1 MTEHRRI
8 FIAGIGYTYLRDFS
22 VGPVLVPELQQLDW
36 PPGVEIDDLGP
47 GGPIAAV
54 HRFREAPPY
63 ERVIFF
69 GTVRRDRQPGG
80 VYCYRWDGL
89 LPPPDEIQRCV
100 TEAVTGIISLDNMLI
115 IGGYFAVWPATVIVV
130 EVEPVEEE
138 WGAAFS
144 PLVQTAIPTVIATL
158 RRVAL
163 GPVEALPTHP
173 ATRAESL
180 LEEREDHVQ
189 RVS

>member
-1 MTEHRRI
+1 MSDPSRV

-22 VGPVLVPELQQLDW
+22 VGPVLVPELQTLDW

-54 HRFREAPPY
+54 HRFREARPY

-69 GTVRRDRQPGG
+69 GTVRRGRQPGG
-80 VYCYRWDGL
+80 VYCYRWDGR

-100 TEAVTGIISLDNMLI
+100 TEAVTGIISLENMLI
-115 IGGYFAVWPATVIVV
+115 IGGYFAVWPPTVLVV

-138 WGAAFS
+138 WGAEFS
-144 PLVQTAIPTVIATL
+144 PPVRAAIPSLIATL
-158 RRVAL
+158 QRVAL
-163 GPVEALPTHP
+163 GAVEGLPTQP
-173 ATRAESL
+173 TAPAESL
-180 LEEREDHVQ
+180 LERRQDDAQ
-189 RVS
+189 RVP

>member
-1 MTEHRRI
+1 MSDPRRV

-22 VGPVLVPELQQLDW
+22 VGPVLVPELQQLPW

-69 GTVRRDRQPGG
+69 GSVSRGRPPGG
-80 VYCYRWDGL
+80 VYCYRWDGR
-89 LPPPDEIQRCV
+89 LPAADEIQRCV

-115 IGGYFAVWPATVIVV
+115 IGGYFAVWPPTVIVV

-138 WGAAFS
+138 WGAEFS
-144 PLVQTAIPTVIATL
+144 PLVRAAIPTLIATL
-158 RRVAL
+158 QRVAL
-163 GPVEALPTHP
+163 GPIDGLSTQPTSP
-173 ATRAESL
+173 AEPL
-180 LEEREDHVQ
+180 LERRQDDVQ

>member
-1 MTEHRRI
+1 MSEERRV
-8 FIAGIGYTYLRDFS
+8 FIAGVGYTYLRDFS
-22 VGPVLVPELQQLDW
+22 VGPVLVPELQRLSW

-63 ERVIFF
+63 ERMIFF
-69 GTVRRDRQPGG
+69 GTVSRGRTPGG
-80 VYCYRWDGL
+80 VYCYRWDGR
-89 LPPPDEIQRCV
+89 LPAAEEIQRCV

-115 IGGYFAVWPATVIVV
+115 IGGYFAVWPPIVIVV

-138 WGAAFS
+138 WGAEFS
-144 PLVQTAIPTVIATL
+144 PPVGAAIPTLIATL
-158 RRVAL
+158 QRVVR
-163 GPVEALPTHP
+163 GPVDRLSTQPT
-173 ATRAESL
+173 ASADLL
-180 LEEREDHVQ
+180 LERREDDAQ

>member
-1 MTEHRRI
+1 MTERRRI

-22 VGPVLVPELQQLDW
+22 VGPVLVPELQKLDW

-69 GTVRRDRQPGG
+69 GTVRRGRRPGG
-80 VYCYRWDGL
+80 VYCYRWDGR

-130 EVEPVEEE
+130 EVEPMEEE
-138 WGAAFS
+138 WGAEFS
-144 PLVQTAIPTVIATL
+144 PLVQAAIPTVITTL

-163 GPVEALPTHP
+163 GPVEELSTHP
-173 ATRAESL
+173 TTPAESL
-180 LEEREDHVQ
+180 LEERDDHAQ